1 MAESMKGLHRSHRCT
16 EVTNALVGSEV
27 TVMGW
32 VQKSRNKGGIIFV
45 DLRDRSGILQVI
57 FEEANIGAEGFAKAE
72 KLRSEFVVA
81 ITGKVAKRGGA
92 VNENLAT
99 GDIEIIASDIR
110 ILSEADTPPFPIE
123 ENSKTKEEL
132 RLKYRYL
139 DLRRPDL
146 QRNIMMRSKV
156 TTLTRAFLAEEGFIE
171 IETPTLCKSTP
182 EGARDYLVPSRVHPG
197 QFYALPQSPQ
207 IYKQLLMCSGYD
219 RYFQIARC
227 YRDEDLRADRQ
238 PEFTQI
244 DMELSFVDV
253 DDVIDVN
260 ERLLAKLFKETIG
273 VDVQLPI
280 QRMTYEEA
288 MSRFG
293 SDKPDLRFGMEL
305 KDITDIVRDCEFAV
319 FKGAIEAGGNVRGI
333 NAEGQGAMPRK
344 KIDALVDF
352 AKGYGAKGLAY
363 IAIQEDGS
371 YKSSFAKFMK
381 DEEMTAI
388 VSAMDGKPGDL
399 LLFAADKSKLV
410 YDVLGALRLELAN
423 QLGLLHKDEYRFVW
437 ITEFPLLEW
446 NEDLGRYQA
455 MHHPFTMPMEED
467 LEYIESDPGR
477 VRAKAYDIVLNGTE
491 IGGGSVRIHQNDVQ
505 EKMFA
510 ALGFT
515 MEKAYEQFGFLLNA
529 FKYGVPPHAGLAY
542 GLDRLVMLM
551 AQEDSIRDVIAF
563 PKVKDASCLMSEAPN
578 IVDEKQLEELGIE
591 ISKSEP
597 EEQPESSGE

>member
-1 MAESMKGLHRSHRCT
+1 MAESMQGLHRSHRCT
-16 EVTNALVGSEV
+16 EVNNTMIGNTV

-57 FEEANIGAEGFAKAE
+57 FEEANCGAESFAKAE

-81 ITGKVAKRGGA
+81 ITGEVAKRGGA

-99 GDIEIIASDIR
+99 GDIEVIAKDIR
-110 ILSEADTPPFPIE
+110 ILAEADTPPFPIE
-123 ENSKTKEEL
+123 ENSKTKEDL

-146 QRNIMMRSKV
+146 QKNIMMRSKV
-156 TTLTRAFLAEEGFIE
+156 TTLVRSFMADEGFIE

-182 EGARDYLVPSRVHPG
+182 EGARDYLVPSRIHPG
-197 QFYALPQSPQ
+197 EFYALPQSPQ

-260 ERLLAKLFKETIG
+260 ERLLAKLFKEVIG

-280 QRMTYEEA
+280 QRMTYKEA
-288 MSRFG
+288 MERFG

-305 KDITDIVRDCEFAV
+305 CDVTDVVKDCEFVV
-319 FKGAIEAGGNVRGI
+319 FKNAVEAGGSVRGI

-363 IAIQEDGS
+363 IAIHEDGTM
-371 YKSSFAKFMK
+371 KSSFAKFMK
-381 DEEMTAI
+381 DEEMQAL
-388 VSAMDGKPGDL
+388 VEKMNGKPGDL

-410 YDVLGALRLELAN
+410 YDVLGALRLEIAD
-423 QLGLLHKDEYRFVW
+423 QLGLLKKDEYRFVW
-437 ITEFPLLEW
+437 STEVPLLEW
-446 NEDLGRYQA
+446 SEELGRYQA

-467 LEYIESDPGR
+467 LQYIESDPGR

-491 IGGGSVRIHQNDVQ
+491 IGGGSVRIHQDDIQ
-505 EKMFA
+505 EMMFK

-515 MEKAYEQFGFLLNA
+515 MERAYDQFGFLLNA

-578 IVDEKQLEELGIE
+578 TVDAKQLEELGIA
-591 ISKSEP
+591 IAKP
-597 EEQPESSGE
+597 EAETEE